1 MKPKQILLMNEL
13 LTKMVQEVNP
23 DYSVICDGTFYCDVD
38 DMTIS
43 YSRNSKNIIEQMF
56 ADYIYNSYADV
67 PQVSPFMLSILHE
80 LGHAETEDEMVDDSG
95 AQFAFDR
102 KENQS
107 DEEFYAGFTKYYQLP
122 NEQLA
127 TDWAVWFL
135 QENTDECLMWDKR
148 IKELRDA
155 V

>member
-1 MKPKQILLMNEL
+1 MYLKFLPLCYLYY
-13 LTKMVQEVNP
+13 TK
-23 DYSVICDGTFYCDVD
+23 
-38 DMTIS
+38 
-43 YSRNSKNIIEQMF
+43 
-56 ADYIYNSYADV
+56 
-67 PQVSPFMLSILHE
+67 

-127 TDWAVWFL
+127 TDWAVWFYKKIEISVL
-135 QENTDECLMWDKR
+135 CGTGE
-148 IKELRDA
+148 
-155 V
+155 